1 MLKNIFGLH
10 KENKLNAEMP
20 EKDISLTIDA
30 MGIVIYSNEAMSY
43 VAEGEDFLNKEFW
56 APEKVAEHIKKGD
69 IIGFNLGSSGNY
81 NLHIRSG
88 YPDEEM
94 IQKYPKAARLAI
106 DVKGQKV
113 SFADLFWLMEWSKSV
128 PEEQTIE
135 LKDGIYHVT
144 VLTNKP
150 DSGIIGDNQ
159 DIYIYFEKLDEMP
172 KLTWEGVPGLY

>member
-1 MLKNIFGLH
+1 MLKNFFGWH
-10 KENKLNAEMP
+10 KENKLNNEMP
-20 EKDISLTIDA
+20 DKDITLTIDG

-56 APEKVAEHIKKGD
+56 APEKVAEHIRKGD
-69 IIGFNLGSSGNY
+69 IIGFSLGSSGNY

-88 YPDEEM
+88 YPDEDM
-94 IQKYPKAARLAI
+94 IQKYPKAARLVI
-106 DVKGQKV
+106 DVKGRKV
-113 SFADLFWLMEWSKSV
+113 SFVDLFRLMEWSKSV
-128 PEEQTIE
+128 PGEQTIE

-150 DSGIIGDNQ
+150 ASGIIGDNQ

-172 KLTWEGVPGLY
+172 KLTWEGVSELC